1 LNFFICKFSLFFS
14 RKLFY
19 FLIEKRIFEIEIQSN
34 FCKLKSHYSL
44 KNKLN
49 TKIVFTIITA
59 SLLIYALILGV
70 IIYSYSHLTQQTS
83 EEMIN
88 ALVREKSNEVR
99 ARFEGYLGVARALAT
114 VNENT
119 LFLSEELSQSMR
131 DKLFRENLKK
141 NELFLAVWDSREL
154 SVFDENWG
162 EKSGR
167 VSSSF
172 TKYNGQI
179 VKELDSADIGKVV
192 KVTEYHRI
200 KEQKRE
206 SLSEPYWSVVNK
218 TDSLYETTLSTPI
231 FVDEKFAGVV
241 GIDFS
246 LNTLQEFTNSIAPFE
261 QTFAFLLTNKGTLVT
276 FNEKAMF
283 GHSLNDIFL
292 EENTAIVNQI
302 SKGEI
307 FSVRTKF
314 FDKKD
319 YYVSFA
325 PIHVGT
331 YENSWALAI
340 AVPDVVIKKAA
351 RERFSNLVLFASVGF
366 VILVIVLIFLL
377 YSVTKPVLQVTDV
390 LKKLEL
396 GEIDDIEP
404 LEIYSHNELGEMAK
418 STNNL
423 VKGLHSLANF
433 ASQVGKGNYKAE
445 YVKLSANDKLGSLLL
460 DMRNSLANAQIQ
472 NQKNKYSDERRNWI
486 NTGLA
491 IFAELLRSESSNVS
505 EFSYKIISELIKYI
519 KANQG
524 AILIINDEDKS
535 DVHLQLM
542 ATYAFERRKYS
553 EKKIEIGESLV
564 GQCVLEKEIIYLTDL
579 PEEYTQIT
587 SGLGKSTPRNIMI
600 VPLIFNEE
608 VQGVIEIASFG
619 ILDKYEKAFIEK
631 VSEAIAATFATI
643 KINQRTTKLL
653 EDSNFQAEQMLAQEE
668 EMRQNMEQI
677 REQQEETEHEIAI
690 YKATIERLNKQI
702 ESYN

>member
-1 LNFFICKFSLFFS
+1 M
-14 RKLFY
+14 
-19 FLIEKRIFEIEIQSN
+19 
-34 FCKLKSHYSL
+34 

-49 TKIVFTIITA
+49 TKIVFTVITA
-59 SLLIYALILGV
+59 SLLVYALILGV
-70 IIYSYSHLTQQTS
+70 IIYSYSKLTQQTS

-99 ARFEGYLGVARALAT
+99 AKFEGYLGVARALAT

-119 LFLSEELSQSMR
+119 LFLTDEMSQAMR
-131 DKLFRENLKK
+131 DKFFEENLKK

-154 SVFDENWG
+154 ALFNKNWG

-172 TKYNGQI
+172 TKFNGEI
-179 VKELDSADIGKVV
+179 VKELDSADIGKIT
-192 KVTEYHRI
+192 KLTEYHRI
-200 KEQKRE
+200 KEIKKE
-206 SLSEPYWSVVNK
+206 SLSEPYWSIVNRK
-218 TDSLYETTLSTPI
+218 DSLYETTLSTPI

-261 QTFAFLLTNKGTLVT
+261 QTFAFLITNKGTLVT
-276 FNEKAMF
+276 FNEKNMF
-283 GHSLNDIFL
+283 GKNLNEILL
-292 EENTAIVNQI
+292 EKNTAIVDQI
-302 SKGEI
+302 AKGEM
-307 FSVRTKF
+307 FSLRTKF

-325 PIHVGT
+325 PINVGT

-340 AVPDVVIKKAA
+340 AVPDIVIKKAA
-351 RERFSNLVLFASVGF
+351 RERFSNLVLFASIGF
-366 VILVIVLIFLL
+366 VILMLFLL
-377 YSVTKPVLQVTDV
+377 FLLFSVTSPVLQVTAV

-404 LEIYSHNELGEMAK
+404 LKISSQDELGEMAL

-423 VKGLHSLANF
+423 VKGLNLLANF
-433 ASQVGKGNYKAE
+433 ASQVGKGNYSTE
-445 YVKLSANDKLGSLLL
+445 YVRLSSNDKLGSLLL
-460 DMRNSLANAQIQ
+460 DLRNSLTNAQIE
-472 NQKNKYSDERRNWI
+472 NQKSKYSDERRNWI

-491 IFAELLRSESSNVS
+491 IFAELLRSDSSNVS
-505 EFSYKIISELIKYI
+505 DFAYKIISELIKYI

-524 AILIINDEDKS
+524 AILIMNDENKAE
-535 DVHLQLM
+535 VYLELM
-542 ATYAFERRKYS
+542 ATYAFERKKYS
-553 EKKIEIGESLV
+553 DKKIEIGESLV
-564 GQCVLEKEIIYLTDL
+564 GQCVLEREIIYLTDL
-579 PEEYTQIT
+579 PEDYTQIT

-608 VQGVIEIASFG
+608 TQGVIEIASFG

-643 KINQRTTKLL
+643 KINQRTAKLL
-653 EDSNFQAEQMLAQEE
+653 QDSNFQAEQMLAQEE

-677 REQQEETEHEIAI
+677 REHQEETEREIAI
-690 YKATIERLNKQI
+690 YKATIERLNKQLD
-702 ESYN
+702 SYL

>member
-1 LNFFICKFSLFFS
+1 
-14 RKLFY
+14 
-19 FLIEKRIFEIEIQSN
+19 
-34 FCKLKSHYSL
+34 L

-49 TKIVFTIITA
+49 TKIVFTVITA
-59 SLLIYALILGV
+59 SLLVYALILGV
-70 IIYSYSHLTQQTS
+70 IIYSYSKLTQQTS

-99 ARFEGYLGVARALAT
+99 AKFEGYLGVARALAT

-119 LFLSEELSQSMR
+119 LFLTDEMSQAMR
-131 DKLFRENLKK
+131 DKFFEENLKK

-154 SVFDENWG
+154 ALFNKNWG

-172 TKYNGQI
+172 TKFNGEI
-179 VKELDSADIGKVV
+179 VKELDSADIGKIT
-192 KVTEYHRI
+192 KLTEYHRI
-200 KEQKRE
+200 KEIKKE
-206 SLSEPYWSVVNK
+206 SLSEPYWSIVNRK
-218 TDSLYETTLSTPI
+218 DSLYETTLSTPI

-261 QTFAFLLTNKGTLVT
+261 QTFAFLITNKGTLVT
-276 FNEKAMF
+276 FNEKNMF
-283 GHSLNDIFL
+283 GKNLNEILL
-292 EENTAIVNQI
+292 EKNTAIVDQI
-302 SKGEI
+302 AKGEM
-307 FSVRTKF
+307 FSLRTKF

-325 PIHVGT
+325 PINVGT

-340 AVPDVVIKKAA
+340 AVPDIVIKKAA
-351 RERFSNLVLFASVGF
+351 RERFSNLVLFASIGF
-366 VILVIVLIFLL
+366 VILMLFLL
-377 YSVTKPVLQVTDV
+377 FLLFSVTSPVLQVTAV

-404 LEIYSHNELGEMAK
+404 LKISSQDELGEMAL

-423 VKGLHSLANF
+423 VKGLNLLANF
-433 ASQVGKGNYKAE
+433 ASQVGKGNYSTE
-445 YVKLSANDKLGSLLL
+445 YVRLSSNDKLGSLLL
-460 DMRNSLANAQIQ
+460 DLRNSLTNAQIE
-472 NQKNKYSDERRNWI
+472 NQKSKYSDERRNWI

-491 IFAELLRSESSNVS
+491 IFAELLRSDSSNVS
-505 EFSYKIISELIKYI
+505 DFAYKIISELIKYI

-524 AILIINDEDKS
+524 AILIMNDENKAE
-535 DVHLQLM
+535 VYLELM
-542 ATYAFERRKYS
+542 ATYAFERKKYS
-553 EKKIEIGESLV
+553 DKKIEIGESLV
-564 GQCVLEKEIIYLTDL
+564 GQCVLEREIIYLTDL
-579 PEEYTQIT
+579 PEDYTQIT

-608 VQGVIEIASFG
+608 TQGVIEIASFG

-643 KINQRTTKLL
+643 KINQRTAKLL
-653 EDSNFQAEQMLAQEE
+653 QDSNFQAEQMLAQEE

-677 REQQEETEHEIAI
+677 REHQEETEREIAI
-690 YKATIERLNKQI
+690 YKATIERLNKQLD
-702 ESYN
+702 SYL

>member
-1 LNFFICKFSLFFS
+1 M
-14 RKLFY
+14 
-19 FLIEKRIFEIEIQSN
+19 
-34 FCKLKSHYSL
+34 

-49 TKIVFTIITA
+49 TKIVFTVITA
-59 SLLIYALILGV
+59 SLLVYALILGV
-70 IIYSYSHLTQQTS
+70 IIYSYSKLTQQTS

-99 ARFEGYLGVARALAT
+99 AKFEGYLGVARALAT

-119 LFLSEELSQSMR
+119 LFLTDEMSQAMR
-131 DKLFRENLKK
+131 DKLFEENLKK

-154 SVFDENWG
+154 ALFNKNWG

-172 TKYNGQI
+172 TKFNGEI
-179 VKELDSADIGKVV
+179 VKELDSADIGKIT
-192 KVTEYHRI
+192 KLTEYHRI
-200 KEQKRE
+200 KEIKKE
-206 SLSEPYWSVVNK
+206 SLSEPYWSIVNRK
-218 TDSLYETTLSTPI
+218 DSLYETTLSTPI

-261 QTFAFLLTNKGTLVT
+261 QTFAFLITNKGTLVT
-276 FNEKAMF
+276 FNEKNMF
-283 GHSLNDIFL
+283 GKNLNEILL
-292 EENTAIVNQI
+292 EKNTAIVDQI
-302 SKGEI
+302 AKGEM
-307 FSVRTKF
+307 FSLRTKF

-325 PIHVGT
+325 PINVGT

-340 AVPDVVIKKAA
+340 AVPDIVIKKAA
-351 RERFSNLVLFASVGF
+351 RERFSNLVLFASIGF
-366 VILVIVLIFLL
+366 VILMLFLL
-377 YSVTKPVLQVTDV
+377 FLLFSVTSPVLQVTAV

-404 LEIYSHNELGEMAK
+404 LKISSQDELGEMAL

-423 VKGLHSLANF
+423 VKGLNLLANF
-433 ASQVGKGNYKAE
+433 ASQVGKGNYSTE
-445 YVKLSANDKLGSLLL
+445 YVRLSSNDKLGSLLL
-460 DMRNSLANAQIQ
+460 DLRNSLTNAQIE
-472 NQKNKYSDERRNWI
+472 NQKSKYSDERRNWI

-491 IFAELLRSESSNVS
+491 IFAELLRSDSSNVS
-505 EFSYKIISELIKYI
+505 DFAYKIISELIKYI

-524 AILIINDEDKS
+524 AILIMNDENKAE
-535 DVHLQLM
+535 VYLELM
-542 ATYAFERRKYS
+542 ATYAFERKKYS
-553 EKKIEIGESLV
+553 DKKIEIGESLV
-564 GQCVLEKEIIYLTDL
+564 GQCVLEREIIYLTDL
-579 PEEYTQIT
+579 PEDYTQIT

-608 VQGVIEIASFG
+608 TQGVIEIASFG

-643 KINQRTTKLL
+643 KINQRTAKLL
-653 EDSNFQAEQMLAQEE
+653 QDSNFQAEQMLAQEE

-677 REQQEETEHEIAI
+677 REHQEETEREIAI
-690 YKATIERLNKQI
+690 YKATIERLNKQLD
-702 ESYN
+702 SYL

>member
-1 LNFFICKFSLFFS
+1 M
-14 RKLFY
+14 
-19 FLIEKRIFEIEIQSN
+19 
-34 FCKLKSHYSL
+34 

-49 TKIVFTIITA
+49 TKIVFTVITA
-59 SLLIYALILGV
+59 SLLVYALILGV
-70 IIYSYSHLTQQTS
+70 IIYSYSKLTQQTS

-99 ARFEGYLGVARALAT
+99 AKFEGYLGVARALAT

-119 LFLSEELSQSMR
+119 LFLTDEMSQAMR
-131 DKLFRENLKK
+131 DKLFEENLKK

-154 SVFDENWG
+154 ALFNKNWG

-172 TKYNGQI
+172 TKFNGEI
-179 VKELDSADIGKVV
+179 VKELDSADIGKIT
-192 KVTEYHRI
+192 KLTEYHRI
-200 KEQKRE
+200 KEVKKE
-206 SLSEPYWSVVNK
+206 SLSEPYWSIVNRK
-218 TDSLYETTLSTPI
+218 DSLYETTLSTPI

-261 QTFAFLLTNKGTLVT
+261 QTFAFLITNKGTLVT
-276 FNEKAMF
+276 FNEKNMF
-283 GHSLNDIFL
+283 GKNLNEILL
-292 EENTAIVNQI
+292 EKNTAIVDQI
-302 SKGEI
+302 AKGEM
-307 FSVRTKF
+307 FSLRTKF

-325 PIHVGT
+325 PINVGT

-340 AVPDVVIKKAA
+340 AVPDIVIKKAA
-351 RERFSNLVLFASVGF
+351 RERFSNLVLFASIGF
-366 VILVIVLIFLL
+366 VILMLFLL
-377 YSVTKPVLQVTDV
+377 FLLFSVTSPVLQVTAV

-404 LEIYSHNELGEMAK
+404 LKISSQDELGEMAL

-423 VKGLHSLANF
+423 VKGLNLLANF
-433 ASQVGKGNYKAE
+433 ASQVGKGNYSTE
-445 YVKLSANDKLGSLLL
+445 YVRLSSNDKLGSLLL
-460 DMRNSLANAQIQ
+460 DLRNSLTNAQIE
-472 NQKNKYSDERRNWI
+472 NQKSKYSDERRNWI

-491 IFAELLRSESSNVS
+491 IFAELLRSDSSNVS
-505 EFSYKIISELIKYI
+505 DFAYKIISELIKYI

-524 AILIINDEDKS
+524 AILIMNDENKAE
-535 DVHLQLM
+535 VYLELM
-542 ATYAFERRKYS
+542 ATYAFERKKYS
-553 EKKIEIGESLV
+553 DKKIEIGESLV
-564 GQCVLEKEIIYLTDL
+564 GQCVLEREIIYLTDL
-579 PEEYTQIT
+579 PEDYTQIT

-608 VQGVIEIASFG
+608 TQGVIEIASFG

-643 KINQRTTKLL
+643 KTNQRTAKLL
-653 EDSNFQAEQMLAQEE
+653 QDSNFQAEQMLAQEE

-677 REQQEETEHEIAI
+677 REHQEETEREIAI
-690 YKATIERLNKQI
+690 YKATIERLNKQLD
-702 ESYN
+702 SYL